1 MSNSLIHDNM
11 FRSFCEN
18 WSNFADMF
26 TESLKQAGFEYVG
39 GEMIEI
45 YKFKKY
51 TAIISDTYGY
61 FEIFETFNQ
70 KKSYRLLSDT
80 LLEDEK
86 HILASIV
93 DLLISINREN
103 NIN

>member
-1 MSNSLIHDNM
+1 MNNSLAHNEM
-11 FRSFCEN
+11 CRFFEEN

-26 TESLKQAGFEYVG
+26 TEALTQAGFEYVG

-45 YKFKKY
+45 YKFKQY

-61 FEIFETFNQ
+61 FEIFETSNP

-80 LLEDEK
+80 LYEDEK

-93 DLLISINREN
+93 DILISINKEN
-103 NIN
+103 NHG